1 MEIVRGTCVWYHTG
15 LPAVPM
21 RWVLLRAPEGKVETQ
36 ALLCTRLEA
45 TPLQILEWFVLRWQV
60 EVTFE
65 EARAHLG
72 METQRQGSAQ
82 AVART
87 TPCVLG
93 LYALII
99 LLAERVREQQGL
111 TVRREAWYAKECV
124 TFSDTLA
131 MVRRGLWAEQHFQ
144 LSHTDADMMKVP
156 RALFERL
163 IEMLCYAA

>member
-1 MEIVRGTCVWYHTG
+1 M
-15 LPAVPM
+15 
-21 RWVLLRAPEGKVETQ
+21 
-36 ALLCTRLEA
+36 
-45 TPLQILEWFVLRWQV
+45 LRWQV

-72 METQRQGSAQ
+72 MEPQRQWSTK

-93 LYALII
+93 LYSLIS

-111 TVRREAWYAKECV
+111 TVRRDAWYAKECV

-131 MVRRGLWAEQHFQ
+131 MVRRWLWAEQHFQ
-144 LSHTDADMMKVP
+144 LSQTEANMMKVP
-156 RALFERL
+156 RAFFERL
-163 IEMLCYAA
+163 TETLCYAA

>member
-1 MEIVRGTCVWYHTG
+1 VESVSGTGVWYHTG
-15 LPAVPM
+15 RPAVPI
-21 RWVLLRAPEGKVETQ
+21 RWVLIRDPEGKFETQ
-36 ALLCTRLEA
+36 ALLCTRLA
-45 TPLQILEWFVLRWQV
+45 VTPSQVLEWFVLRWQV
-60 EVTFE
+60 EVPFE

-72 METQRQGSAQ
+72 METQRQWSTK

-99 LLAERVREQQGL
+99 LLAARVCEQQGL
-111 TVRREAWYAKECV
+111 TVRREAWYAKERA

-131 MVRRGLWAEQHFQ
+131 MVRRWLWAEQQ
-144 LSHTDADMMKVP
+144 LQMSKTEADRMKVP

-163 IEMLCYAA
+163 TETLCYAA